1 MRMTTNMF
9 KLIVLT
15 MVCCTVIWVLS
26 GFCPNVADD
35 IGIDEDGFYILDG
48 PELEAMSEEP
58 KTEESSVVS
67 CPPSPQEEVAEN
79 KEVEVV
85 THSLILPTCESPHEV
100 FNGEEYNIPIS
111 SQMGLESHP
120 VMVFEPDELTGEILE
135 NRNGAV
141 IIEML
146 IGRID
151 NVENGDGTVLN
162 TEDDYYTYINYS
174 SYIEKHPEAKVGDYV
189 LTYSLY
195 DPYNNCVD
203 DILMRFDYPIEG

>member
-1 MRMTTNMF
+1 MRMKNNVF

-15 MVCCTVIWVLS
+15 VACCMLIWVLS

-35 IGIDEDGFYILDG
+35 IGIDDDGFYILDG
-48 PELEAMSEEP
+48 PELEAMAEEVD
-58 KTEESSVVS
+58 ENSVVS
-67 CPPSPQEEVAEN
+67 CPPSTEDEVDEPEESEAY
-79 KEVEVV
+79 
-85 THSLILPTCESPHEV
+85 THDLILPTCEPSHEV

-120 VMVFEPDELTGEILE
+120 VMVFEPDELTAEILE
-135 NRNGAV
+135 NRNGAI

-151 NVENGDGTVLN
+151 NVKNGDGTVLN
-162 TEDDYYTYINYS
+162 TADDYYNYISYR
-174 SYIEKHPEAKVGDYV
+174 SYIEEHPEAQNGDYV
-189 LTYSLY
+189 LTYCIY
-195 DPYNNCVD
+195 DPYGNYVD